1 MAKTK
6 SVQPQTLPKSVL
18 KAQKSKPKTKEIGPP
33 GPVTKKVEEG
43 SGSDPEE
50 EEDCDEDDIDDAGM
64 KRIIE
69 LLGDDGLDEFAQYQL
84 EVLGEQGSEDE
95 DNETE
100 SDEDYSD
107 VQEDTGSENEA
118 TDEPTREGKDIGDD
132 EDEDIDVTEDMLDDA
147 VDVEDLSEFDE
158 DAVPRQRL
166 EYMNVVRASFPWAGS
181 GPKPYIQDAL
191 ERIWEDIKLDPNFS
205 WTETLVVTYPE
216 AIDVDVN
223 DDLKRELAL

>member
-1 MAKTK
+1 MATK

-18 KAQKSKPKTKEIGPP
+18 KAQKSKLKLKEIGPTQ
-33 GPVTKKVEEG
+33 GPVTKKAEEG

-84 EVLGEQGSEDE
+84 EVLGEEGSEDE

-100 SDEDYSD
+100 SDKDYSD

-118 TDEPTREGKDIGDD
+118 TDEPMSPSREGEDIGDD
-132 EDEDIDVTEDMLDDA
+132 ENEDIDVTEDVLDDA

-166 EYMNVVRASFPWAGS
+166 EYMTVVRASFPWAGGGLKTLYPGCLGENTRRHKT
-181 GPKPYIQDAL
+181 GP
-191 ERIWEDIKLDPNFS
+191 
-205 WTETLVVTYPE
+205 
-216 AIDVDVN
+216 
-223 DDLKRELAL
+223 